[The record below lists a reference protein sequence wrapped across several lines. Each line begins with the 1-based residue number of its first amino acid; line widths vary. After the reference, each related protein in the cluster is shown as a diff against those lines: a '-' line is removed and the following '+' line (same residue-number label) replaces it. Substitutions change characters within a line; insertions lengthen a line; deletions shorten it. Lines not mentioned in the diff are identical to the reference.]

1 MLSGGRAPIS
11 NTILLLLFRGPL
23 LFQWR
28 RPAGQV
34 NKRDVAAGRV
44 CIHGPGQALQRWAEC
59 RVTLTA
65 VEGKGHVLRCRL
77 FVRLRAESLQEER

>member
-1 MLSGGRAPIS
+1 MLSGGRAPAS
-11 NTILLLLFRGPL
+11 STILLLFRGLL
-23 LFQWR
+23 LFLWR

-34 NKRDVAAGRV
+34 NQRDVAAGRV
-44 CIHGPGQALQRWAEC
+44 CIHGPGQALQRCAEC